1 MDAQGYASLPV
12 MGSALWIL
20 FRGGAGGVKLI
31 KFSMFLRAV
40 FCCLALM
47 GHAWAGS
54 PITVRVDMEKPIRTI
69 PEDFCGLSYETKM
82 VLPNTNTG
90 KHYFRGDNLPLIT
103 TFKTLGIKH
112 LRVGG
117 NTAERATVNIPNEK
131 DIDALFA
138 FAKEAGVKVI
148 YSVRLQ
154 KNTPEAAAKVVKYV
168 NEKYGDRLS
177 CFILGN
183 EPNKDMKYGEFLAEW
198 KKFRE
203 VIVRPEYVPSA
214 KFCAPTATD
223 RNPDWSRDMA
233 GEPGMKEMLAMI
245 GQHYYPGGDGPNV
258 KDIVKARRDMLSP
271 EWHPK
276 YQAFYDLFVPAVL
289 KNGLKFRMN
298 EGSSFSKGG
307 ALGASDT
314 YSASL
319 WILDY
324 LYWWAH
330 HSASGL
336 NFHTGEKV
344 IPGTVGPDK
353 PNVYTSLTSS
363 ANGYTILPPGYG
375 IKMFELGGHGD
386 LLPVAVEKN
395 KEKVNLVAYG
405 VMGQAK
411 VLYVTLINREYGS
424 EALEAVVSVD
434 VGREVGKVQVVEM
447 KQKEGDIAQVGG
459 VTVGGEE
466 IGENGKWAGGWKD
479 LAKGMSGTKVTV
491 GVSSASATVL
501 RFVLK

>member
-1 MDAQGYASLPV
+1 MNFRNAFLYFLFVFSFQVLASAPV
-12 MGSALWIL
+12 A
-20 FRGGAGGVKLI
+20 
-31 KFSMFLRAV
+31 
-40 FCCLALM
+40 
-47 GHAWAGS
+47 
-54 PITVRVDMEKPIRTI
+54 VRVDTEKPIRTI

-82 VLPNTNTG
+82 LLPNTNTG

-103 TFKTLGIKH
+103 AFKTMGIKH

-154 KNTPEAAAKVVKYV
+154 KNTPEAAAKIAKYV

-183 EPNKDMKYGEFLAEW
+183 EPNKDMKYGEFLADW

-223 RNPDWSRDMA
+223 RNPDWARDMA
-233 GEPGMKEMLAMI
+233 GEPGMKDMLAMI

-258 KDIVKARRDMLSP
+258 KDIVKARDDMLSP
-271 EWHPK
+271 AWHPK

-344 IPGTVGPDK
+344 LPGTVGPDK

-363 ANGYTILPPGYG
+363 EKGYTILPPGYG

-386 LLPVAVEKN
+386 LLPVEVEKN
-395 KEKVNLVAYG
+395 TEKVNLVAYG
-405 VMGQAK
+405 VKGPK
-411 VLYVTLINREYGS
+411 GEVTLTLINREYGS
-424 EALEAVVSVD
+424 EGREAVVSID
-434 VGREVGKVQVVEM
+434 VGREVEKVQFVEM
-447 KQKEGDIAQVGG
+447 MQREGDIGQVGG

-479 LAKGMSGTKVTV
+479 LAEGVSKTKVTV
-491 GVSSASATVL
+491 GVASASATVL
-501 RFVLK
+501 RFVIK

>member
-1 MDAQGYASLPV
+1 M
-12 MGSALWIL
+12 I
-20 FRGGAGGVKLI
+20 
-31 KFSMFLRAV
+31 LRAV
-40 FCCLALM
+40 FCSLALM

-54 PITVRVDMEKPIRTI
+54 PVTVRVDVEKPIRTI

-103 TFKTLGIKH
+103 AFKTLGIKH

-117 NTAERATVNIPNEK
+117 NTAERATVNIPDEK

-138 FAKEAGVKVI
+138 FAKEAGVEVI

-154 KNTPEAAAKVVKYV
+154 KNTPEAAAKVAKYV

-223 RNPDWSRDMA
+223 RNPDWARDMA

-258 KDIVKARRDMLSP
+258 KDIVKARDDMLSP
-271 EWHPK
+271 AWHPK

-344 IPGTVGPDK
+344 LPGTVGPDK

-363 ANGYTILPPGYG
+363 EKGYTILPPGYG

-386 LLPVAVEKN
+386 LLPVEVEKN

-405 VMGQAK
+405 VRGAK
-411 VLYVTLINREYGS
+411 GEVTLTLINREYGS
-424 EALEAVVSVD
+424 EGREVLVSVD
-434 VGREVGKVQVVEM
+434 VGREVEKVQVVEVR
-447 KQKEGDIAQVGG
+447 QREGDIAQVGG

-466 IGENGKWAGGWKD
+466 IGEDGKWRGEWKD
-479 LAKGMSGTKVTV
+479 LAEGVSKTKVTV
-491 GVSSASATVL
+491 GVASASATVL
-501 RFVLK
+501 RFVIK

>member
-1 MDAQGYASLPV
+1 MTSHKVFLYFLFVFSFQVLASAPV
-12 MGSALWIL
+12 
-20 FRGGAGGVKLI
+20 
-31 KFSMFLRAV
+31 
-40 FCCLALM
+40 
-47 GHAWAGS
+47 
-54 PITVRVDMEKPIRTI
+54 TVRLDTEKPIRTI

-103 TFKTLGIKH
+103 AFKTLGIKH

-117 NTAERATVNIPNEK
+117 NTAERATVNIPDEK

-154 KNTPEAAAKVVKYV
+154 KNTPEAAAKIAKYV

-258 KDIVKARRDMLSP
+258 KDIVKARDDMLSP
-271 EWHPK
+271 AWHPK

-289 KNGLKFRMN
+289 KNGLPFRMN

-344 IPGTVGPDK
+344 LPGTVGPDK

-375 IKMFELGGHGD
+375 IKMFELGGQGE
-386 LLPVAVEKN
+386 LLPVEVEKN

-405 VMGQAK
+405 VMAPEK

-424 EALEAVVSVD
+424 K
-434 VGREVGKVQVVEM
+434 GRAAEVELEVGKSVEKVETITM
-447 KQKEGDIAQVGG
+447 SQRDGDIAKVDG
-459 VTVGGEE
+459 VTVGGAKF
-466 IGENGKWAGGWKD
+466 GEDGKWVGNWQPWSQGVDGKK
-479 LAKGMSGTKVTV
+479 KGKLKIEVPP
-491 GVSSASATVL
+491 ATAV
-501 RFVLK
+501 VLKLRYR

>member
-1 MDAQGYASLPV
+1 VSRVKVIEEGMSIFPWV
-12 MGSALWIL
+12 IMGFLVL
-20 FRGGAGGVKLI
+20 G
-31 KFSMFLRAV
+31 LRAE
-40 FCCLALM
+40 
-47 GHAWAGS
+47 AGS
-54 PITVRVDMEKPIRTI
+54 PVTVRVDTEKPIRTM

-82 VLPNTNTG
+82 VLANTNTG

-103 TFKTLGIKH
+103 AFKTLGIKH

-117 NTAERATVNIPNEK
+117 NTAERPTVNIPDEK
-131 DIDALFA
+131 DIDHLFA

-154 KNTPEAAAKVVKYV
+154 KNSPEAAAKVAKYV
-168 NEKYGDRLS
+168 SEKYGDLLS

-183 EPNKDMKYGEFLAEW
+183 EPNKDMKYPEFLAEW

-203 VIVRPEYVPSA
+203 VLVSPPFVPTA
-214 KFCAPTATD
+214 KFCAPTSTD

-233 GEPGMKEMLAMI
+233 GEPGMKEMLAFI
-245 GQHYYPGGDGPNV
+245 GQHYYPGGDGPDI
-258 KDIVKARRDMLSP
+258 KDIVKARDDMLSRA
-271 EWHPK
+271 WHPK

-330 HSASGL
+330 HDASGL
-336 NFHTGEKV
+336 NFHSGQKV
-344 IPGTVGPDK
+344 LPGTTGPDK
-353 PNVYTSLTSS
+353 PNVYTPLTSS

-375 IKMFELGGHGD
+375 IKMFDLGSHGD
-386 LLPVAVEKN
+386 LVPTEVIQN
-395 KEKVNLVAYG
+395 KGQVNLVAYG
-405 VMGQAK
+405 VAGSGK
-411 VLYVTLINREYGS
+411 TIYVTLINREHGPNGK
-424 EALEAVVSVD
+424 AA
-434 VGREVGKVQVVEM
+434 EVGVEAGKRVDKAERITMSQESGDVSQVE
-447 KQKEGDIAQVGG
+447 G
-459 VTVGGEE
+459 VTVGRAKFLEDGTW
-466 IGENGKWAGGWKD
+466 NGSWRPLTRGIQGNSFKIE
-479 LAKGMSGTKVTV
+479 VPP
-491 GVSSASATVL
+491 ATAV
-501 RFVLK
+501 VVKISYP